1 MNIYNLP
8 LSQPTDSWC
17 CPGILYKNSS
27 SKSSSS
33 WLMSGPKPP
42 EDMMHRSCCYF
53 LLDFWIL
60 NSNSIIF
67 IFLFLFFIFWRF
79 VNNFEESLKHKR
91 LLSRNIP
98 QPESQE
104 LTLPVTA
111 RQGVCACEVCVCYL
125 QETSVGCQSM
135 YCSATC
141 RETWG

>member
-42 EDMMHRSCCYF
+42 EDMMHRSCCYV

-67 IFLFLFFIFWRF
+67 IFLFFLFFWRF

>member
-67 IFLFLFFIFWRF
+67 IFLLFLFFWRF

>member
-42 EDMMHRSCCYF
+42 EDMMHRSCCYV

-67 IFLFLFFIFWRF
+67 IFLLFLFFWRF